1 MTQTLTTFYGANQNA
16 DTLTAKIKHV
26 IDTETNIL
34 ITHLSKDLF
43 KQLNAQLPIPSINSY
58 YPADPK
64 ADIDVYEQENVKRKI
79 LIYNPDA
86 HLAFINQLHL
96 NLTHHP
102 SVALMTA
109 GTADTPVMYEAGITV
124 LLSGFNIHIKSD
136 SGINHL
142 DKTQQDL
149 KSIEEETNCIIT
161 CQGFEGML
169 PCVIAGL
176 TNLPIISVPTS
187 TGYGVSQN
195 GTVALNTSLSAC
207 TPGITT
213 VNINNGFGAG
223 QFAVRLCQQIQSFNE
238 NK

>member
-1 MTQTLTTFYGANQNA
+1 MTQTLTTFYGSNQNSDILA
-16 DTLTAKIKHV
+16 TKIKHV
-26 IDTETNIL
+26 LDTKTNIL
-34 ITHLSKDLF
+34 ITHLTKDLF
-43 KQLNAQLPIPSINSY
+43 KQLDAQLPIPSVTSY
-58 YPADPK
+58 YTTDPK
-64 ADIDVYEQENVKRKI
+64 ADIDVYEKENVKRNI

-96 NLTHHP
+96 DLTHHP

-149 KSIEEETNCIIT
+149 KSIEQKANCIIT

-223 QFAVRLCQQIQSFNE
+223 QFAIRLCEQIQSFNE
-238 NK
+238 NN

>member
-1 MTQTLTTFYGANQNA
+1 MTQTLTTFYGSNQNS
-16 DTLTAKIKHV
+16 DILSTKIKHV
-26 IDTETNIL
+26 LNTETKNL

-43 KQLNAQLPIPSINSY
+43 KQLNAQLPIPSVTSY
-58 YPADPK
+58 YPTNPK

-96 NLTHHP
+96 DLTHHP
-102 SVALMTA
+102 SVALMNA

-187 TGYGVSQN
+187 TGYGVSKD

-223 QFAVRLCQQIQSFNE
+223 QFAVRLCEQIQSFNE
-238 NK
+238 NN

>member
-1 MTQTLTTFYGANQNA
+1 MAQTLTTFYGANQNA
-16 DTLTAKIKHV
+16 ETLTAKIKNV
-26 IDTETNIL
+26 LDNETNIL
-34 ITHLSKDLF
+34 ITHLSKDSF
-43 KQLNAQLPIPSINSY
+43 KQLDAQLPIPSVTAY

-64 ADIDVYEQENVKRKI
+64 ADINVYEQENIKRKI
-79 LIYNPDA
+79 LIYNPYA

-96 NLTHHP
+96 DLTHHP

-109 GTADTPVMYEAGITV
+109 GTADTPVMYEAGITI
-124 LLSGFNIHIKSD
+124 LLSGFDIHIKSD

-142 DKTQQDL
+142 DKTQRDL

-223 QFAVRLCQQIQSFNE
+223 QFAVRLCKQIQSFNE
-238 NK
+238 NN

>member
-1 MTQTLTTFYGANQNA
+1 MSQTLTTFYGKNQNA
-16 DTLTAKIKHV
+16 ETLTAKIKHV

-43 KQLNAQLPIPSINSY
+43 KQLNAQLPIPSVTSY

-64 ADIDVYEQENVKRKI
+64 ADVYEQEHVKRKI

-102 SVALMTA
+102 SVALMTV

-149 KSIEEETNCIIT
+149 KAIEQKANCIIT

-187 TGYGVSQN
+187 TGYGVCQN

-223 QFAVRLCQQIQSFNE
+223 QFAVRLCEQIQSFNE
-238 NK
+238 NN